1 MRNAILFFAVL
12 VLLSF
17 VASGQ
22 VSAQEAPKVINVLS
36 VDTGGDTAAF
46 LEFTKRAKAI
56 AEQYGGT
63 GNQRVWQSSF
73 AGPNTGTVVVAIE
86 YPSMVSMAQTQAK
99 VNSSPEWQK
108 FIADFQAT
116 EMRVVSNSVSVEIT
130 P

>member
-56 AEQYGGT
+56 GDQHGGT
-63 GNQRVWQSSF
+63 GNQRVWLSSF
-73 AGPNTGTVVVAIE
+73 AGPNTGTVVVAVE
-86 YPSMVSMAQTQAK
+86 YPSAVSMAQSQAK

-108 FIADFQAT
+108 FVADFQASG
-116 EMRVVSNSVSVEIT
+116 MRVISNSVSVEIT